1 MARRG
6 AHRRWCA
13 CALPAA
19 RCQRVEMPGGAR
31 NAMVQSAA
39 AKSSAVIAMEKRLIV
54 ALVRAWGGATGGW
67 LPPYPS
73 GY

>member
-1 MARRG
+1 
-6 AHRRWCA
+6 
-13 CALPAA
+13 
-19 RCQRVEMPGGAR
+19 MPGGAR